1 MLIPTHGLNRKG
13 SFHLPEKSQ
22 TPPRSRFG
30 ARIRRHLLTGL
41 LTAIPLMV
49 TWFVLAFLF
58 RLLSQIG
65 QPLVGGLARAVR
77 RVNPDL
83 ADFLLGPWVVP
94 ALSVLMVI
102 VLLYLLGLLASLVIG
117 RRAIA
122 AFDALMQ
129 RIPLVQTIYGAVSQL
144 LGALKQKPDG
154 VQRVVLI
161 DFPSPEMKA
170 VGFVTKTLKDADTG
184 AELAAV
190 YVPTTPNPTSG
201 YLEIVPIG
209 SLISTTWTF
218 DEAMSFIV
226 SGGAV
231 AKETMNYSKSADPDE
246 VRETIEE
253 QKKDKD

>member
-1 MLIPTHGLNRKG
+1 MAKDK
-13 SFHLPEKSQ
+13 KSE
-22 TPPRSRFG
+22 TRPKLT

-65 QPLVGGLARAVR
+65 QPLAQGLARSFR
-77 RVNPDL
+77 RVNPDI
-83 ADFLLGPWVVP
+83 ADFLLEPWLVP
-94 ALSVLMVI
+94 ALSVFMVI
-102 VLLYLLGLLASLVIG
+102 VLLYLLGVLASMVIG
-117 RRAIA
+117 RRLIG
-122 AFDALMQ
+122 AFDMLMQ

-184 AELAAV
+184 DELAAV

-201 YLEIVPIG
+201 YLEIVPVDRV
-209 SLISTTWTF
+209 ISTTWTF
-218 DEAMSFIV
+218 DEAMTFIV

-231 AKETMNYSKSADPDE
+231 SQETMNYSKSAEPPE
-246 VRETIEE
+246 ETD
-253 QKKDKD
+253 KTSTSDDKDAR

>member
-1 MLIPTHGLNRKG
+1 MAQKT
-13 SFHLPEKSQ
+13 Q
-22 TPPRSRFG
+22 PPSKAGFG

-65 QPLVGGLARAVR
+65 QPLVSGLARAVR
-77 RVNPDL
+77 RFNPDL
-83 ADFLLGPWVVP
+83 AGFLLEPWVVP

-102 VLLYLLGLLASLVIG
+102 VLLYLLGVLASLVIG
-117 RRAIA
+117 RRVIGV
-122 AFDALMQ
+122 FEALMH

-144 LGALKQKPDG
+144 LSALKQKPDG

-184 AELAAV
+184 QELAAV

-201 YLEIVPIG
+201 YLEIVPVDRV
-209 SLISTTWTF
+209 ISTTWTF
-218 DEAMSFIV
+218 DEAMTFIV

-231 AKETMNYSKSADPDE
+231 SKETMNYSKSAAPE
-246 VRETIEE
+246 AVEEKAQET
-253 QKKDKD
+253 D

>member
-1 MLIPTHGLNRKG
+1 MAENAKAGTRPKVT
-13 SFHLPEKSQ
+13 
-22 TPPRSRFG
+22 

-65 QPLVGGLARAVR
+65 EPLVAGLARTVR
-77 RVNPDL
+77 RVNPDI
-83 ADFLLGPWVVP
+83 ADFLLEPWLVP

-102 VLLYLLGLLASLVIG
+102 VLLYLLGVLASLVVG
-117 RRAIA
+117 RRLIG
-122 AFDALMQ
+122 AFDMFMQ

-184 AELAAV
+184 DELAAV

-201 YLEIVPIG
+201 YLEIVPVDRVV
-209 SLISTTWTF
+209 STTWTF
-218 DEAMSFIV
+218 DEAMTFIV

-231 AKETMNYSKSADPDE
+231 SKETMNYSKSAEPLEEPTAADE
-246 VRETIEE
+246 EE
-253 QKKDKD
+253 AR

>member
-1 MLIPTHGLNRKG
+1 MAKDN
-13 SFHLPEKSQ
+13 Q
-22 TPPRSRFG
+22 TSSKPGIG

-65 QPLVGGLARAVR
+65 QPLVAALARAVR
-77 RVNPDL
+77 RFNPDL
-83 ADFLLGPWVVP
+83 ANFLLEPWVVP
-94 ALSVLMVI
+94 TLSVLMVI
-102 VLLYLLGLLASLVIG
+102 VLLYLLGVLASLVIG
-117 RRAIA
+117 RRVIGL
-122 AFDALMQ
+122 FEALMH

-144 LGALKQKPDG
+144 LSALKQKPDG

-184 AELAAV
+184 EELAAV

-201 YLEIVPIG
+201 YLEIVPVNN
-209 SLISTTWTF
+209 LISTTWTF
-218 DEAMSFIV
+218 DEAMTFIV

-231 AKETMNYSKSADPDE
+231 SKETMNYSKSAAPE
-246 VRETIEE
+246 AVEEKLQET
-253 QKKDKD
+253 D